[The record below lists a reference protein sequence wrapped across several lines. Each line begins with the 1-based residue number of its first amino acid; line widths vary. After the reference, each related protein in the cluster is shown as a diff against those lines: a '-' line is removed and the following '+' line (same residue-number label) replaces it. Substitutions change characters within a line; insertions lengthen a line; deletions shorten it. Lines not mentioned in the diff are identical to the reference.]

1 MKGVVGPGGQG
12 GFGRAGIWRQAG
24 KAIAGAGWPGL
35 TACVA
40 RRRRQPWDLDM
51 GTERGKGTRPDPDPD
66 LAGGGGDWRERA
78 RGQLQTRSAVVIDR
92 EARGAKGA
100 LARSGRRTG
109 QAW

>member
-40 RRRRQPWDLDM
+40 RRRRQPWEVDM
-51 GTERGKGTRPDPDPD
+51 GQQREGKGPDPTPTLTSLAAAAIGATAHGASCKRDPPSS
-66 LAGGGGDWRERA
+66 WRVAPEWKI
-78 RGQLQTRSAVVIDR
+78 RS
-92 EARGAKGA
+92 
-100 LARSGRRTG
+100 
-109 QAW
+109 